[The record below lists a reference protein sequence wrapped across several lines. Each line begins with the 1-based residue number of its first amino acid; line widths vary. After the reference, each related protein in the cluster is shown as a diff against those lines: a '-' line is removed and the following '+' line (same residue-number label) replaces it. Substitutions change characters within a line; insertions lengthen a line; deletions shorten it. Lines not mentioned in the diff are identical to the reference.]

1 MSLTPGYLKR
11 KEGERMNN
19 NKVFVNTTKCLLVL
33 YPNEIQ
39 KLLFQDL
46 ELYEKAIKRGKSE
59 MRYRAVERRCGKG
72 QGDGK

>member
-1 MSLTPGYLKR
+1 
-11 KEGERMNN
+11 MNN
-19 NKVFVNTTKCLLVL
+19 DKVFVNTTKCLLVL

-59 MRYRAVERRCGKG
+59 LRYRAVERRCGKE
-72 QGDGK
+72 QENGK

>member
-1 MSLTPGYLKR
+1 
-11 KEGERMNN
+11 MNN
-19 NKVFVNTTKCLLVL
+19 DKVFVNTTKCLLVL

-59 MRYRAVERRCGKG
+59 LRYRAVERRCGKG
-72 QGDGK
+72 KEDGK